1 MGIIELGN
9 ALGIHKS
16 VASRLVK
23 KGMPT
28 SSAQAAQAWREIH
41 AKPRAKRGQA
51 GTVPT
56 PATQPKRFAS
66 VRDLVKAT
74 AADEDQVREF
84 DQRTAAPSPDTTTD
98 PAPPVRARTIPAHSD
113 PEPDDE
119 DNTPRQ
125 SLRQARLAEKVGYN
139 ELVICKRNGGSIED
153 IRKAN
158 QVYISSRNNR
168 HKAERDFKEWQQQ
181 EGILLYFDEARDIAG
196 RPHVAVKQMLE
207 VMPKSL
213 APRLHGQPQK
223 SIEKTLADWADK
235 LTETI
240 RREL

>member
-1 MGIIELGN
+1 MGIIELSN

-28 SSAQAAQAWREIH
+28 TSAQSAQAWREIH

-51 GTVPT
+51 GTIPKNPT
-56 PATQPKRFAS
+56 TAPAPPKPQPIS
-66 VRDLVKAT
+66 
-74 AADEDQVREF
+74 
-84 DQRTAAPSPDTTTD
+84 APSPDVPAD
-98 PAPPVRARTIPAHSD
+98 PLPPTRGRTIPAHSD

-196 RPHVAVKQMLE
+196 RPHVAAKQMLE

>member
-51 GTVPT
+51 GTNPT

-74 AADEDQVREF
+74 AADEEQVREF
-84 DQRTAAPSPDTTTD
+84 DRRTAAPSPDTTAD
-98 PAPPVRARTIPAHSD
+98 PPPPVRARTIPAHSD

-196 RPHVAVKQMLE
+196 RPHVAAKQMLE